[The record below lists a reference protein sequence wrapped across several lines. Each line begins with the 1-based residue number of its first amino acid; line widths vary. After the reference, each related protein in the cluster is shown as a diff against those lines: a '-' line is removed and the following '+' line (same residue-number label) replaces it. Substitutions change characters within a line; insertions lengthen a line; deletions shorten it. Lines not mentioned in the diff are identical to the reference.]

1 MVFLAAFAV
10 LALQTPD
17 TARIVVVATS
27 DLHGQAVAWDFG
39 RHAPAPG
46 ALARAATA
54 IDSLRHRYPDQVV
67 VVDAGDAL
75 EGTPF
80 AAYYGGV
87 EPQDP
92 HPIVDAMNQV
102 GYDAATV
109 GNHDFDFGVPLLDRA
124 LSAATF
130 PFVSAN
136 IRVLP
141 EDTLELRPYVVLQR
155 NGIRVGI
162 SGFTTTG
169 VMVWNRDQVHGRL
182 RLAPIAEEART
193 ALGEMRKDA
202 DLAIVLAH
210 TGLEGSSSYDTTGI
224 GAENVAARLAEEPV
238 RPDLVIVGHSHREM
252 VDSVRGGVHF
262 VQPKPFG
269 QSLAVVHILL
279 SRRSGTWRVTSVRAG
294 RVLLDGVAPSRR
306 VEERLAEKQAAV
318 SNWMSQTIGVATGF
332 MRAATG
338 RVEDTPLIR
347 FINEVE
353 RRAAGADLA
362 STPIYDIRAGFDT
375 GEISVGD
382 VYRIYPSE
390 NTLRG
395 VRISGEGLR
404 NYLEQ
409 SARYWYVDSA
419 GAVFTNAYVPG
430 PNYDV
435 IGGAEYTV
443 DLSRPAGSRI
453 TELSVR
459 GKPVQPTD
467 SFTLALGSLRQ
478 AGEGNYPMLRAAPV
492 VYDRGERIRDLLL
505 NEVRRRKELD
515 PAAFAGSSWKLV
527 PDSAALA
534 ARALFVRPGKP
545 APAPTTASAPVA
557 LPAVVPANDT
567 PELYLAPPD
576 ETVATMKLPASAGPG
591 GSLLRLIADAYRSSM
606 RADLAIVAAP
616 EGAQDLNSGD
626 VGEQDLRAA
635 VPGGDRLLKL
645 SIRGDDLRWVFE
657 HLVEGETPCCEISG
671 ATLTYAP
678 AKPSLQRVRSVR
690 FSSGRELEPK
700 VIYQVV
706 ISRHLVEGES
716 FTLGGT
722 KCASGKGCAASGL
735 LSRWPVT
742 ESDLTGTDALR
753 DYLRRLPQPVVPPES
768 IRLLPAR

>member
-1 MVFLAAFAV
+1 
-10 LALQTPD
+10 
-17 TARIVVVATS
+17 
-27 DLHGQAVAWDFG
+27 
-39 RHAPAPG
+39 
-46 ALARAATA
+46 
-54 IDSLRHRYPDQVV
+54 
-67 VVDAGDAL
+67 
-75 EGTPF
+75 
-80 AAYYGGV
+80 
-87 EPQDP
+87 
-92 HPIVDAMNQV
+92 
-102 GYDAATV
+102 
-109 GNHDFDFGVPLLDRA
+109 
-124 LSAATF
+124 
-130 PFVSAN
+130 
-136 IRVLP
+136 
-141 EDTLELRPYVVLQR
+141 
-155 NGIRVGI
+155 
-162 SGFTTTG
+162 
-169 VMVWNRDQVHGRL
+169 
-182 RLAPIAEEART
+182 
-193 ALGEMRKDA
+193 
-202 DLAIVLAH
+202 
-210 TGLEGSSSYDTTGI
+210 
-224 GAENVAARLAEEPV
+224 
-238 RPDLVIVGHSHREM
+238 
-252 VDSVRGGVHF
+252 
-262 VQPKPFG
+262 
-269 QSLAVVHILL
+269 
-279 SRRSGTWRVTSVRAG
+279 
-294 RVLLDGVAPSRR
+294 LLDGVAPSRR
-306 VEERLAEKQAAV
+306 VEERLAEKQPSV
-318 SNWMSQTIGVATGF
+318 SAWMSQTIGVAKGF

-347 FINEVE
+347 FINAVE
-353 RRAAGADLA
+353 RRAASADLA
-362 STPIYDIRAGFDT
+362 STPVYDIRAGFDT

-390 NTLRG
+390 NTLRA

-430 PNYDV
+430 STYDV

-443 DLSRPAGSRI
+443 DLSRRAGSRI

-478 AGEGNYPMLRAAPV
+478 SGEGNYRALRDAPV
-492 VYDRGERIRDLLL
+492 VYDRGERIRDLLI
-505 NEVRRRKELD
+505 NEIRRRKELD

-534 ARALFVRPGKP
+534 ARALFVRPGTP
-545 APAPTTASAPVA
+545 APAATTASAPVT
-557 LPAVVPANDT
+557 LPAMVQANDT
-567 PELYLAPPD
+567 PELYLAPAD

-591 GSLLRLIADAYRSSM
+591 GSLLRLMADAYRSSL

-616 EGAQDLNSGD
+616 EGAEDLNSGH

-635 VPGGDRLLKL
+635 VPVGDQLLKL

-657 HLVEGETPCCEISG
+657 HLVEGEMPCCEISG

-678 AKPSLQRVRSVR
+678 EKPSLQRVKSVR

-700 VIYQVV
+700 ATYQLV

-722 KCASGKGCAASGL
+722 KCTSGKGCATSGL

-753 DYLRRLPQPVVPPES
+753 EYLRRLPQPVVPPES
-768 IRLLPAR
+768 PRLLPAR